1 MTVKTAI
8 LGATSTCRR
17 STERRIDENSVV
29 YNNKIFY
36 FMFINYMEFSLII
49 CSDERQNFEA
59 CFS

>member
-29 YNNKIFY
+29 YSNNIFY
-36 FMFINYMEFSLII
+36 FMLINYMEFSSII
-49 CSDERQNFEA
+49 CSDER
-59 CFS
+59 